1 MANNTPAQ
9 TNYFV
14 KINSLRHFP
23 SDILAFTTDA
33 KFVYEKLGVIFVVF
47 MENSCNNYYHVTKF
61 YVNKNLIFIY
71 FSS

>member
-1 MANNTPAQ
+1 MTNNTPAQ

-33 KFVYEKLGVIFVVF
+33 KFVYE
-47 MENSCNNYYHVTKF
+47 
-61 YVNKNLIFIY
+61 
-71 FSS
+71 